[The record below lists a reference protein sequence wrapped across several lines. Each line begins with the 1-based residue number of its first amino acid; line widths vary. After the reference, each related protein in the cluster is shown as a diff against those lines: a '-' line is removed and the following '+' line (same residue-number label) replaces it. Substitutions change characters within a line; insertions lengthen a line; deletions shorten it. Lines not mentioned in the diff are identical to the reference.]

1 MPTGTELDKILIEQ
15 YIEEKKEMQLHKN
28 EESKEEGHC
37 LIEDFI
43 YQTIVTPH
51 SDLDDW
57 NQPSHSSLGILISEK
72 QL

>member
-1 MPTGTELDKILIEQ
+1 
-15 YIEEKKEMQLHKN
+15 MQLHKN